1 MLLCQFPP
9 RRPSWCWR
17 WRYRRLRWHS
27 SWGLAALLVTQ
38 RNRTHHITVS
48 AVLSAL
54 ACCSALQSADLQV
67 CMQHHAAAV
76 LGAWRSRDHWWRPQL
91 PLPTLTLGHWSP
103 NYCSTLTIQ
112 HYSLHPLWRALSLH
126 INCIALKEI
135 LTSKKTFFWIV
146 FSSHSMLQRRTQCQ
160 ALELRMTIC
169 RLFARFNVICLQF
182 TSRALHCRWPGR
194 VWRAVVLMLDLYQK
208 SSVTLG
214 SALYQF

>member
-48 AVLSAL
+48 AVLSGS

-76 LGAWRSRDHWWRPQL
+76 LGAWQSRDHWWRPQL
-91 PLPTLTLGHWSP
+91 PLPTLTLVTQLLQYI
-103 NYCSTLTIQ
+103 NNTTLQ
-112 HYSLHPLWRALSLH
+112 PPSSVALSLH

-135 LTSKKTFFWIV
+135 LTYIKKTFFWNV
-146 FSSHSMLQRRTQCQ
+146 CSSNSMWQRRTQCQ